1 MWLQCLRTLTQR
13 LTEALDRDAVT
24 RVIVDEAK
32 VCLGASSASL
42 LPADQAMERR
52 EPVFTAGPCEAY
64 LPLIAQGSVL
74 GGLAF
79 AFPLERDLDED
90 ERTILT
96 VFAHHAAQAL
106 ARANKEHL
114 LERVLERLP
123 VGVIVS
129 RPPDSTLVLSN
140 EAVGRIWRADSFPTL
155 GADRCKFLKAMY
167 PDGRPMPMSD
177 SPVQRALRGETVDNV
192 DSKIERRDGTIG
204 WIRASAAPVLRADG
218 SVDVAVA
225 TFVDTSAEQAARAA
239 ADEAGRAKDE
249 FLAMLGHELRNPLMP
264 IVTALN
270 VMELQGGEVFR
281 AERTIISGQVR
292 HVVRLVDDL
301 LDISRITRGQ
311 ILLKKVR
318 VEIAQPIAK
327 AIEATTPLFEQRN
340 QHLFVIIG
348 GVGMPVIVDPERI
361 CQAVTNLLTNAS
373 KFTEPGG
380 NITISA
386 ERIQQDVFIRVR
398 DTGIGIEPEL
408 LPRVFD
414 PFVQGER
421 ATDRSSGGLGIGL
434 AIVRNLVELHG
445 GSVTARS
452 PGVGRGSELEIR
464 LPLAIGSAP
473 VVAPSIPAGHT
484 EAQVQPWRVLA
495 VDDNRLIADGLA
507 VLLRALGC
515 VTQVAYD
522 GPSAIAAAASFHPDL
537 ALVDIGLP
545 LLDGYEVARQLRAS
559 STTAATR
566 LVAVTGY
573 GQPGD
578 KQKSVEAGF
587 DEHLV
592 KPVELATVRDVLSRV
607 RRN

>member
-1 MWLQCLRTLTQR
+1 M
-13 LTEALDRDAVT
+13 D
-24 RVIVDEAK
+24 
-32 VCLGASSASL
+32 
-42 LPADQAMERR
+42 RR

-64 LPLIAQGSVL
+64 LPLVAQGSVL

-106 ARANKEHL
+106 ARASKEHL

-140 EAVGRIWRADSFPTL
+140 QAVGRIWRADSFPTL

-192 DSKIERRDGTIG
+192 DAKIERRDGTIG

-225 TFVDTSAEQAARAA
+225 TFVDTTAEQDARAA
-239 ADEAGRAKDE
+239 ADEADRAKDE

-270 VMELQGGEVFR
+270 IMELQGGEVFR
-281 AERTIISGQVR
+281 SERTIISGQVR

-311 ILLKKVR
+311 ILLEKVR
-318 VEIAQPIAK
+318 VEIAQPIAR

-340 QHLFVIIG
+340 QHLYVTIG
-348 GVGMPVIVDPERI
+348 GVGMPVVADPERI

-373 KFTEPGG
+373 KFTQPGG

-386 ERIQQDVFIRVR
+386 ERVQQDVCIRVR

-408 LPRVFD
+408 LPKVFE
-414 PFVQGER
+414 PFVQGQR
-421 ATDRSSGGLGIGL
+421 SIDRSSGGLGIGL

-445 GSVTARS
+445 GSVAARS
-452 PGVGRGSELEIR
+452 PGVGRGTEVEIR
-464 LPLAIGSAP
+464 LPLATGSAP
-473 VVAPSIPAGHT
+473 VVAPNASAAPD
-484 EAQVQPWRVLA
+484 VYPWRVLA

-522 GPSAIAAAASFHPDL
+522 GPSAVAAAASFHPDL

-559 STTAATR
+559 SATAATR

-592 KPVELATVRDVLSRV
+592 KPVELATMREVLNRL
-607 RRN
+607 RRT